1 MTRTATILRNIASN
15 WAGFAVSAV
24 VTLVLT
30 PIVLRGLG
38 EARYGVW
45 VLTASITGYYG
56 LLDLGFR
63 GGVNQ
68 YLTRY
73 LSVGDDRKAS
83 ECMSSAL
90 AVLVAIGSVIS
101 VLTVILAYLAPR
113 VVNLPEGM
121 EREAFWT
128 IVIVGLS
135 SALQVVFFPFA
146 AVFTA
151 TQRFDLANLIGV
163 VTRLLTAAGV
173 YAALTMGYGLV
184 GISAVTCG
192 ANLVDYL
199 IRWRVAYRLAPRL
212 HVSPRLANRAR
223 IREIGSFGGW
233 SFLISLSVYLYGH
246 AQMLLIGWLMPVAA
260 VGYYALAVALAGQIR
275 SVLTPIGQAINPS
288 AVELH
293 ARGDRGMLER
303 LYHEGSR
310 LMLLATISVVLP
322 AAFWAEDFYRV
333 WIGETYLRDSTFA
346 SVALLLRIM
355 IVGIMA
361 GYAAN
366 IAGQILLG
374 AGHVRAVAIAHVV
387 GGVLSLALSLA
398 AIRPYGLVG
407 VAASAVIGAVSVEL
421 IAIPLLLQRAVG
433 LRVKAVVKSA
443 CLRPAAVGVLLAGC
457 MASMRLA
464 AGRPADWF
472 HLVLY
477 GVLTAIAAAAIVLLA
492 GVSSEERQRL
502 IGRPVRQLLGRATP
516 AAANAQR

>member
-1 MTRTATILRNIASN
+1 MTRTTTILRNVASN
-15 WAGFAVSAV
+15 WAGFAVSAA

-30 PIVLRGLG
+30 PIVLRDLG

-45 VLTASITGYYG
+45 ILAASITGYYG

-73 LSVGDDRKAS
+73 LAVQDYRKAN

-90 AVLVAIGSVIS
+90 AVLGAIGAVIS
-101 VLTVILAYLAPR
+101 VLTIALAYVAPN
-113 VVNLPEGM
+113 VVNLPAGM

-128 IVIVGLS
+128 IVIIGWS
-135 SALQVVFFPFA
+135 SALQVVFFPFG

-163 VTRLLTAAGV
+163 GTRLLSAAGV

-212 HVSPRLANRAR
+212 QVSTRLANVTRV
-223 IREIGSFGGW
+223 REIGSFGGW
-233 SFLISLSVYLYGH
+233 TFLISLSVYLYGH

-275 SVLTPIGQAINPS
+275 SVLTPIGQVINPS

-293 ARGDRGMLER
+293 ARGDRRTLER

-310 LMLLATISVVLP
+310 LMLLATISVALP

-333 WIGETYLRDSTFA
+333 WIGETYLRGSAFA
-346 SVALLLRIM
+346 SVALLLRIT
-355 IVGIMA
+355 IVAIIA

-374 AGHVRAVAIAHVV
+374 AGHVRVVAIAHMV
-387 GGVLSLALSLA
+387 GGVLSLALTA
-398 AIRPYGLVG
+398 ASIRPFGLVG
-407 VAASAVIGAVSVEL
+407 VAVSAVIGAVSVEL

-433 LRVKAVVKSA
+433 LRVREVVRSA
-443 CLRPAAVGVLLAGC
+443 CLRPAGVGLLLAGG
-457 MASMRLA
+457 MATMRR
-464 AGRPADWF
+464 AGGTPGDWL
-472 HLVLY
+472 HLGLY
-477 GVLTAIAAAAIVLLA
+477 GVLTAIAAAAIVLVV
-492 GVSSEERQRL
+492 GISSEERQRL
-502 IGRPVRQLLGRATP
+502 LTRPLRRLLGRPAP
-516 AAANAQR
+516 AAVNIQR